1 MVDIPP
7 SPIFKTAR
15 SDATGSYCRLRY
27 GAAEEGGNDENSVDS
42 SSRFKGTVNSRS
54 FVFPMVT
61 LGLTVTEEKD
71 EDEVGV
77 VLAMDRGE
85 DGVKAQ
91 ACEVFE
97 RHNAS
102 RNIPPE

>member
-1 MVDIPP
+1 
-7 SPIFKTAR
+7 
-15 SDATGSYCRLRY
+15 
-27 GAAEEGGNDENSVDS
+27 
-42 SSRFKGTVNSRS
+42 
-54 FVFPMVT
+54 MVT